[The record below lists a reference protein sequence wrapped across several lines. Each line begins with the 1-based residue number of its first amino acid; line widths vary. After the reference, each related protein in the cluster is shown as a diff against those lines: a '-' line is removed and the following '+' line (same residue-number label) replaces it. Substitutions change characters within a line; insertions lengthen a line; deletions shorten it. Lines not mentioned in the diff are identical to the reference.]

1 MSGIRTILVADDD
14 RAVRFVLEQALT
26 RAGFTV
32 RAFESGRALLDFAAN
47 GAGDLVIT
55 DIMMPGGSGL
65 DVMKT
70 LKASRPWLPV
80 IVITAQST
88 LRHAVQAF
96 EGGAFEY
103 LAKPFD
109 IHQVVELVQRA
120 LEQTQRAAPRDP
132 AREMDRFGGVIGA
145 SRAMQ
150 ELFRTIGR
158 LANSEMT
165 VLIHGESGTGKE
177 LIARAV
183 HANSPRRN
191 GPFIAVNMAAIPAN
205 LIESELFGHEKGA
218 FTGAIARHVGHFERA
233 REGAL
238 LLDEIGDM
246 PLEAQTRLL
255 RVLQNGAFTRVGGSE
270 TLRADVRIIAAT
282 HQDLPAAIA
291 AGRFRE
297 DLYHRLNVTPLHV
310 PSLRSRLEDIPVLA
324 EFFLARAA
332 RQMNLPPKRFTPQSL
347 ERLMAYDW
355 PGNVREL
362 ENLIYRLMALTPG
375 VLIHPEYLQLPNSAG
390 KRVGSPGGAPPGAT
404 PAVTGGESEPVT
416 LETAVEQAITQY
428 LAVHPGREPDD
439 LHDAIMGRVERV
451 LLERVLRETR
461 GNQVKAARML
471 GINRNTLRKKIQES
485 RMENVSG
492 AESDLDTENGSLL
505 V

>member
-1 MSGIRTILVADDD
+1 MTASRTILVADDD
-14 RAVRFVLEQALT
+14 RAVRFVLEQALV
-26 RAGFTV
+26 RAGYGV
-32 RAFESGRALLDFAAN
+32 HCFESGRALLDFAAS
-47 GAGDLVIT
+47 GVGDLVIT

-65 DVMKT
+65 DLMKT

-109 IHQVVELVQRA
+109 IHQLVELVQRA
-120 LEQTQRAAPRDP
+120 LEQTQRSGARDAARDP

-183 HANSPRRN
+183 HANSPRRS

-205 LIESELFGHEKGA
+205 LIESELFGHERGA
-218 FTGAIARHVGHFERA
+218 FTGAITRHVGHFERA

-297 DLYHRLNVTPLHV
+297 DLFHRLNVTPLHV

-332 RQMNLPPKRFTPQSL
+332 RQMNLPPKRFTPESL

-362 ENLIYRLMALTPG
+362 ENLIHRLMALTPG
-375 VLIHPEYLQLPNSAG
+375 VLIHPEYLQLPVAGHKNGRSASA
-390 KRVGSPGGAPPGAT
+390 VASIHAAAP
-404 PAVTGGESEPVT
+404 EPVA
-416 LETAVEQAITQY
+416 LEEAVERTITRH
-428 LAVHPGREPDD
+428 LAGRNVAEVDD
-439 LHDAIMGRVERV
+439 LYDAVMRQVERI
-451 LLERVLRETR
+451 LLQRVLRETR
-461 GNQVKAARML
+461 NNQVRAARLL
-471 GINRNTLRKKIQES
+471 GINRNTLRKKMHEAQLGNPDPLD
-485 RMENVSG
+485 RN
-492 AESDLDTENGSLL
+492 LDTEAVAS
-505 V
+505 

>member
-1 MSGIRTILVADDD
+1 MSATRTILVADDD
-14 RAVRFVLEQALT
+14 RAIRFVLEQALV
-26 RAGFTV
+26 RAGFLV
-32 RAFESGRALLDFAAN
+32 RCFDSGRALLDYASG

-65 DVMKT
+65 DIMKT
-70 LKASRPWLPV
+70 LKSSRPWLPV

-120 LEQTQRAAPRDP
+120 LEQTQRVTPRDRDP
-132 AREMDRFGGVIGA
+132 AHEMDRFGGVIGA

-158 LANSEMT
+158 LANSDMT

-233 REGAL
+233 RDGAL

-255 RVLQNGAFTRVGGSE
+255 RVLQNGAFTRVGGAE

-282 HQDLPAAIA
+282 HQNLPAAII

-297 DLYHRLNVTPLHV
+297 DLFHRLNVTPLHV
-310 PSLRSRLEDIPVLA
+310 PSLRSRVEDIPVLA

-332 RQMNLPPKRFTPQSL
+332 RQMNAPPKRFTPESL
-347 ERLMAYDW
+347 EQLMAYDW

-375 VLIHPEYLQLPNSAG
+375 VLIHPEYLQLPVAGSKGVVGTGASMSAPSG
-390 KRVGSPGGAPPGAT
+390 AESGSGGAVSLED
-404 PAVTGGESEPVT
+404 AVDR
-416 LETAVEQAITQY
+416 AISRY
-428 LAVHPGREPDD
+428 LVSLAGREPDD
-439 LHDAIMGRVERV
+439 LYDAIMGQVERL

-471 GINRNTLRKKIQES
+471 GINRNTLRKKIQEA
-485 RMENVSG
+485 RLGNQ
-492 AESDLDTENGSLL
+492 DIDDRILDTEAEAF
-505 V
+505 

>member
-1 MSGIRTILVADDD
+1 MTTPRTILVADDD
-14 RAVRFVLEQALT
+14 RAIRFVLEQALT
-26 RAGFTV
+26 RAGFLV
-32 RAFESGRALLDFAAN
+32 RSFDSGRALLEHAAS
-47 GAGDLVIT
+47 GTGDVVIT

-109 IHQVVELVQRA
+109 IHQVVELVKRA
-120 LEQTQRAAPRDP
+120 LEQTQRVVHRDP
-132 AREMDRFGGVIGA
+132 AQEMDRFGGVIGA

-183 HANSPRRN
+183 HAHSPRRH
-191 GPFIAVNMAAIPAN
+191 GPFVAVNMAAIPAN

-218 FTGAIARHVGHFERA
+218 FTGAIARHIGHFERA
-233 REGAL
+233 RGGAL

-255 RVLQNGAFTRVGGSE
+255 RVLQNGSFTRVGGTE
-270 TLRADVRIIAAT
+270 TVQADVRILAAT
-282 HQDLPAAIA
+282 HQNLAAAIA

-310 PSLRSRLEDIPVLA
+310 PALRARKEDIPVLA

-332 RQMNLPPKRFTPQSL
+332 RQMNVPPKRFTPESMEQL
-347 ERLMAYDW
+347 LAYSW
-355 PGNVREL
+355 PGNIREL
-362 ENLIYRLMALTPG
+362 ENLIWRQMALTPG
-375 VLIHPEYLQLPNSAG
+375 ALIHPEYLHLPLANGQTSQ
-390 KRVGSPGGAPPGAT
+390 ST
-404 PAVTGGESEPVT
+404 PASVSSSSPMVTVPSLGM
-416 LETAVEQAITQY
+416 AVEQTITSH
-428 LAVHPGREPDD
+428 LESLNGAEPDNLYD
-439 LHDAIMGRVERV
+439 VIIGQVEQILVR
-451 LLERVLRETR
+451 RVLRDTR
-461 GNQVKAARML
+461 GNQVRAARLL
-471 GINRNTLRKKIQES
+471 GINRNTLRKKMQES
-485 RMENVSG
+485 VPENREM
-492 AESDLDTENGSLL
+492 ADRNLDTGHEAF
-505 V
+505 

>member
-1 MSGIRTILVADDD
+1 MSAQRTILVADDD
-14 RAVRFVLEQALT
+14 RAVRFVLEQALA
-26 RAGFTV
+26 RAGFQV
-32 RAFESGRALLDFAAN
+32 RCFDSGRALLEFAAD
-47 GAGDLVIT
+47 GSGDLVIT

-65 DVMKT
+65 DLMKT

-109 IHQVVELVQRA
+109 IHQVVELAQRA
-120 LEQTQRAAPRDP
+120 MEQTQRSVVRDP

-158 LANSEMT
+158 LANSDMT

-183 HANSPRRN
+183 HANSPRRS

-218 FTGAIARHVGHFERA
+218 FTGAISRHIGHFERA
-233 REGAL
+233 RDGAL

-255 RVLQNGAFTRVGGSE
+255 RVLQNGAFTRVGGAE

-282 HQDLPAAIA
+282 HQNLPAAIV

-297 DLYHRLNVTPLHV
+297 DLFHRLNVTPLHV
-310 PSLRSRLEDIPVLA
+310 PSLRSRVEDIPVLA

-332 RQMNLPPKRFTPQSL
+332 RQMNMPLKRFTPESL

-362 ENLIYRLMALTPG
+362 ENLIHRLMALTPG
-375 VLIHPEYLQLPNSAG
+375 VLIHPEYLQLPVSG
-390 KRVGSPGGAPPGAT
+390 TRSAPPGTGSGTTGA
-404 PAVTGGESEPVT
+404 PAAVNEPAS
-416 LETAVEQAITQY
+416 LEEAVERAITRH
-428 LAVHPGREPDD
+428 LAALGGREPDD
-439 LHDAIMGRVERV
+439 LYDAVMGQVEHYLLARVM
-451 LLERVLRETR
+451 RETR

-471 GINRNTLRKKIQES
+471 GINRNTLRKKIQEV
-485 RMENVSG
+485 RIGNPNI
-492 AESDLDTENGSLL
+492 DDRNLDTEAEAF
-505 V
+505 